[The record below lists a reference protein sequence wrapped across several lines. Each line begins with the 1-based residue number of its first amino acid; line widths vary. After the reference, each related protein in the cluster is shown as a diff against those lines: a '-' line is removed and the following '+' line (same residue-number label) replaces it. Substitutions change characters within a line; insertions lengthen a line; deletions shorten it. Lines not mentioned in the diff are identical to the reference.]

1 MPAAK
6 GRRMIGTW
14 RHLGR
19 RVWHRFQS
27 IAYPGERGGP
37 FRMGRD
43 ERDRV
48 PPGTFRSADSG
59 TVEERTP
66 ARRPSRPPRPRPEPE
81 RGRRL
86 ARESLRPSDSSSC
99 LVTGVFLHTVET
111 AAILETLETRVRRR
125 RRLIGKKTMYVPW
138 QSPGPCPL

>member
-19 RVWHRFQS
+19 RVW
-27 IAYPGERGGP
+27 Y
-37 FRMGRD
+37 
-43 ERDRV
+43 

-59 TVEERTP
+59 TVAERTP

-81 RGRRL
+81 RGRCL
-86 ARESLRPSDSSSC
+86 VRESLRPSDSSSC
-99 LVTGVFLHTVET
+99 LVTGVLLHTVET
-111 AAILETLETRVRRR
+111 AAILEPLGTRGRRGTR
-125 RRLIGKKTMYVPW
+125 PMRKTIRYVFA
-138 QSPGPCPL
+138 PGLFSLHPFAPPARPTRDP